1 MDMNKQ
7 AVNLFVAI
15 GVVFAATVALPTE
28 TLARHNQTGDN
39 LLMAQAPQG
48 AVKSPSG
55 LQYTDEKVGSGQSPR
70 TGQTVSV
77 NYTGWLTNGKQFD
90 SSVRRGPFQFR
101 LGQGEVIR
109 GWDEGVASMKVG
121 GKRKLVI
128 PPDLAYGQKGV
139 GNGLIPP
146 NSTLVFEVE
155 LLGVQ

>member
-1 MDMNKQ
+1 MIIRN
-7 AVNLFVAI
+7 VSLFLSLMLVLSTTLT
-15 GVVFAATVALPTE
+15 VSTKTFA
-28 TLARHNQTGDN
+28 RDKHSGDK
-39 LLMAQAPQG
+39 LLMAQAPTG
-48 AVKSPSG
+48 AVKTPSG
-55 LQYTDEKVGSGQSPR
+55 LQYTDEKTGTGHSPR

-90 SSVRRGPFQFR
+90 SSVGRGPFQFR
-101 LGQGEVIR
+101 LGQGEVIK

-128 PPDLAYGQKGV
+128 PPDLAYGSRGV

-155 LLGVQ
+155 LLDVQ